1 MEQMEEEWG
10 IDLEPHLHQLART
23 FLADLTMKERRTNMD
38 NDNYYTPTAY
48 WKSIEYEYATCSNCG
63 FNEYTDWDCTDE
75 AKEKIK
81 TFHETYR
88 YCPGCGRK
96 MEAPVERRRS

>member
-1 MEQMEEEWG
+1 MEGETE
-10 IDLEPHLHQLART
+10 
-23 FLADLTMKERRTNMD
+23 MD
-38 NDNYYTPTAY
+38 NDLYISDIPSAY

-63 FNEYTDWDCTDE
+63 FMEYTDWDCTDE
-75 AKEKIK
+75 AKEKIQ

-96 MEAPVERRRS
+96 MGQPPTKRG

>member
-1 MEQMEEEWG
+1 M
-10 IDLEPHLHQLART
+10 
-23 FLADLTMKERRTNMD
+23 RRCEMD
-38 NDNYYTPTAY
+38 NDNYTLTAH

-63 FNEYTDWDCTDE
+63 FDEYTGWDCTNE

-81 TFHETYR
+81 TFHQTYR

-96 MEAPVERRRS
+96 MEAPIEKRRRG

>member
-1 MEQMEEEWG
+1 
-10 IDLEPHLHQLART
+10 
-23 FLADLTMKERRTNMD
+23 MD
-38 NDNYYTPTAY
+38 TDNYTPIAHWY
-48 WKSIEYEYATCSNCG
+48 VLEYEYATCSNCG
-63 FNEYTDWDCTDE
+63 FMEYADWNSTKE

-96 MEAPVERRRS
+96 MV

>member
-1 MEQMEEEWG
+1 
-10 IDLEPHLHQLART
+10 
-23 FLADLTMKERRTNMD
+23 MD
-38 NDNYYTPTAY
+38 NDLYISDIPSAY
-48 WKSIEYEYATCSNCG
+48 WKSLEYEYATCSNCG
-63 FNEYTDWDCTDE
+63 FMEYTDWDCTDE

-96 MEAPVERRRS
+96 MEAPPKGRRD

>member
-1 MEQMEEEWG
+1 MDD
-10 IDLEPHLHQLART
+10 DLYIGDIPS
-23 FLADLTMKERRTNMD
+23 
-38 NDNYYTPTAY
+38 AY
-48 WKSIEYEYATCSNCG
+48 WKSIEYEYATCSECG
-63 FNEYTDWDCTDE
+63 FMEYTDWYSTNE

-96 MEAPVERRRS
+96 MGQPPAKRRN

>member
-1 MEQMEEEWG
+1 M
-10 IDLEPHLHQLART
+10 D
-23 FLADLTMKERRTNMD
+23 RRSEMD
-38 NDNYYTPTAY
+38 NDNYTPIAH

-63 FNEYTDWDCTDE
+63 FNEYTDWDSSNE

-81 TFHETYR
+81 TFHEKYK

-96 MEAPVERRRS
+96 MEAPVDIRRRN

>member
-1 MEQMEEEWG
+1 M
-10 IDLEPHLHQLART
+10 DLLKPIRCAKNTSTRET
-23 FLADLTMKERRTNMD
+23 SEMD
-38 NDNYYTPTAY
+38 NDSYISDIPSAY
-48 WKSIEYEYATCSNCG
+48 WKSFEYEYATCSNCG
-63 FNEYTDWDCTDE
+63 FNEYTDWDCTNE

-96 MEAPVERRRS
+96 MEAPPKGRRN

>member
-1 MEQMEEEWG
+1 
-10 IDLEPHLHQLART
+10 
-23 FLADLTMKERRTNMD
+23 MD
-38 NDNYYTPTAY
+38 NNSAY
-48 WKSIEYEYATCSNCG
+48 WKTIEYEYATCSECG
-63 FNEYTDWDCTDE
+63 FMEYTDWDSTNE

-81 TFHETYR
+81 TFHFIYR